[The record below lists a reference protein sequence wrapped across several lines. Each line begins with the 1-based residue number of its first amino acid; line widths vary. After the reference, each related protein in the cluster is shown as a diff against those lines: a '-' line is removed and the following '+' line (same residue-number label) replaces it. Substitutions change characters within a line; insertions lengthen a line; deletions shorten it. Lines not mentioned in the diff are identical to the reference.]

1 MRHWLQLGTRNW
13 RAKPGRTA
21 LSTLAIALG
30 VAVVVWVTG
39 CYASV
44 HRKIE
49 QVVLDWI
56 GRAHIIVESRLGRWG
71 LFSDALMPMVEALP
85 EVRVVTARTIELMY
99 AAKLAPGQSEADA
112 RFEVLVGPNVEVTG
126 ILPERETRFRTHV
139 ISSGR
144 MLAPGERDAVL
155 VEDSVARQ
163 WGVAVGDELAIASQ
177 TRMEQPLRFRVVGL
191 VDRRRASARQA
202 PMLWAELS
210 IVQEMCDFPG
220 KFKGLDVML
229 HDASPANVRR
239 VAARID
245 ELARTHRDLVA
256 EDVSVST
263 TEAQLRKLQAAQGLL
278 RFVLMLSACVLL
290 LTAFFII
297 AATMNMSVHER
308 IRHIGLMRCVG
319 VTRWQ
324 TAGIVLAESLPIGL
338 LGVALGVP
346 AGWALQL
353 MTMRVARGYI
363 GEMAFSPG
371 GHVIAV
377 GGGLLTALLAA
388 ALPALRALR
397 VGPVEATRPFAHPPR
412 RAAVAL
418 AGAAGLVLLLLQT
431 ALVRAADAES
441 EQFESESMAGILLLY
456 TGWALLAPAVV
467 VLFGEVTVRLVAGAL
482 FLRRQLIGDEVGKAP
497 WRSAAICCGLMV
509 GLSLIVGLVVWAES
523 IRAGWQFPKE
533 FPEALV
539 YSWQDLP
546 LEKARELER
555 MPGLKDVVI
564 ADDFGISFRKPREGG
579 LPLIGNV
586 LSLLP
591 TEKFARFVAVEPRR
605 IGVALS
611 MTYLE
616 GSEQEAIPMLEQ
628 GGHVLITRELS
639 QAQDKHLGDR
649 LTIYVD
655 GVSSQFSVA
664 GVVASP
670 AIDIAINFFNATEYF
685 QLYAV
690 GTVFGSRRD
699 ARERFG
705 RNFARLIVFNFDP
718 AGYAE
723 SSGVRRGGDDATQ
736 RRRGGARPSADEVLR
751 LPTGQRHP
759 FFSRE
764 VDAPVTDEIEEAIVA
779 RVRDRLGGGDLAF
792 ATAAQLKRQIDDNL
806 NNVTLLL
813 GVVPLVG
820 LLVAA
825 LGVGNLM
832 MANVESRRREIAVL
846 RALGTTRGLIL
857 RMILGEALILGVLG
871 AVLGVGLGFQLAH
884 TSNTLTEQL
893 SGFRPVWTAPWSM
906 LSVGAAL
913 AVGLCILAGWI
924 PAWRAS
930 RSNIVAA
937 LQ

>member
-13 RAKPGRTA
+13 RAKPGRSA

-44 HRKIE
+44 QRKIE

-71 LFSDALMPMVEALP
+71 LFSDALMPMIEELP
-85 EVRVVTARTIELMY
+85 EVRFVTARTIELMY
-99 AAKLAPGQSEADA
+99 AAKLAPGQNEADA
-112 RFEVLVGPNVEVTG
+112 RFDVLVGPNVEITG
-126 ILPERETRFRTHV
+126 ILPDRETLFRTHV
-139 ISSGR
+139 ISSGH
-144 MLAPGERDAVL
+144 MLARAERDAVL
-155 VEDSVARQ
+155 LEDSVARQ
-163 WGVAVGDELAIASQ
+163 WGVTVGDELAIASQ
-177 TRMEQPLRFRVVGL
+177 TRMDRPRRFRVVGL

-210 IVQEMCDFPG
+210 VVQEMCDFPG
-220 KFKGLDVML
+220 KIKGLDVML

-239 VAARID
+239 VAAEIAQ
-245 ELARTHRDLVA
+245 LARTHRDVIA

-308 IRHIGLMRCVG
+308 VRQIGLMRCVG
-319 VTRWQ
+319 VTRRQ

-338 LGVALGVP
+338 LGLTLGVP
-346 AGWALQL
+346 GGWVLQL
-353 MTMRVARGYI
+353 LTMRAARGYI

-371 GHVIAV
+371 GHALAV

-397 VGPVEATRPFAHPPR
+397 VGPVEATRPHAHPPR
-412 RAAVAL
+412 RSAVAI

-431 ALVRAADAES
+431 ALVGAADAES
-441 EQFESESMAGILLLY
+441 EKFEYGSMAGILLLY
-456 TGWALLAPAVV
+456 AGWALLAPAVV
-467 VLFGEVTVRLVAGAL
+467 VVFGEAAVRLVAGAL
-482 FLRRQLIGDEVGKAP
+482 FLRRQLLGDEVGKAP

-523 IRAGWQFPKE
+523 IRAGWQFPRE

-539 YSWQDLP
+539 YSWRDLP
-546 LEKARELER
+546 LETARELER

-564 ADDFGISFRKPREGG
+564 ADDFGISFRKPRESAV
-579 LPLIGNV
+579 PLIGDL

-605 IGVALS
+605 VGVALS

-616 GSEQEAIPMLEQ
+616 GSEAEAIPRLEQ

-639 QAQDKHLGDR
+639 QAQNKHVGNK

-655 GVSSQFSVA
+655 GQSSQFTVA

-690 GTVFGSRRD
+690 GAVFGSRRD
-699 ARERFG
+699 AREKFG

-718 AGYAE
+718 DAYAVSVGE
-723 SSGVRRGGDDATQ
+723 DSTADDARHK
-736 RRRGGARPSADEVLR
+736 RRRARPAPDEVLR
-751 LPTGQRHP
+751 MPTGQRHP
-759 FFSRE
+759 FFGRE

-779 RVRDRLGGGDLAF
+779 RVRKHLGGGDLAF

-846 RALGTTRGLIL
+846 RALGTTRGLVL
-857 RMILGEALILGVLG
+857 RMILGEAVILGVLG

-893 SGFRPVWTAPWSM
+893 SGFRPVWTAPWLM
-906 LSVGAAL
+906 LSAGAAL